1 MAKIVGFA
9 AVVGEEIHRSVW
21 RDEFGVLG
29 YELCDP
35 RAVRNERL
43 KEDGWICVPPTVD
56 QSVSIVREN
65 SYNEIV
71 NPRMNLE
78 QKVGK
83 GEIGVGTDHIFSYFL
98 A

>member
-1 MAKIVGFA
+1 MAEIVGFA
-9 AVVGEEIHRSVW
+9 AVVGEEIHRSVR

-29 YELCDP
+29 YELCKP

-43 KEDGWICVPPTVD
+43 KEGGWMGVPPTVD

-65 SYNEIV
+65 SYSEIV
-71 NPRMNLE
+71 NPKMIHE
-78 QKVGK
+78 QRARK
-83 GEIGVGTDHIFSYFL
+83 GEIGAGTDHIFCYFL

>member
-1 MAKIVGFA
+1 M
-9 AVVGEEIHRSVW
+9 
-21 RDEFGVLG
+21 LG
-29 YELCDP
+29 YELCNP

-71 NPRMNLE
+71 NPRMDLE
-78 QKVGK
+78 RKVGK
-83 GEIGVGTDHIFSYFL
+83 GEIGPGTDHIFSYFL